1 MTGFLLAA
9 GYAVLLVGVM
19 FTVAQGENWGP

>member
-9 GYAVLLVGVM
+9 GYAVLLVGAM